1 MHLSARQTDLC
12 MGCGTCRASE
22 PAPISLAVVAVG
34 KIDLGKFRHTERVIA
49 ESEFSL
55 GEIPACQDNVVTAE
69 GAVREDFSALSLALF
84 PREHLR
90 GLIYP

>member
-1 MHLSARQTDLC
+1 
-12 MGCGTCRASE
+12 MGCRTCRASE

-34 KIDLGKFRHTERVIA
+34 KIDLGKFRHTEKVIT

-69 GAVREDFSALSLALF
+69 GAKRGFLSFQPGPLSQGTSPGADL
-84 PREHLR
+84 PRDHLSHQ
-90 GLIYP
+90 GEEKW